1 MMNDETKE
9 LWAYEILHF
18 HGIDIYGNETKN
30 NNYDTIRK
38 IL

>member
-18 HGIDIYGNETKN
+18 HGIDIYGNGAKG
-30 NNYDTIRK
+30 K
-38 IL
+38 